1 MINVKHVGGK
11 YLVLIKNLLHS
22 DNKFFAGKFDTG
34 AVHTIISAGCV
45 YSKNYLINNKY
56 DIEKRLLDE
65 NVPIKIFESA
75 TGHKFTGYLTYQ
87 ENINIGDM
95 IIPKF
100 FYYLNLDDD
109 TNRILIGDD
118 FIRFCDFNHKINSD
132 IVITKLDT
140 RLYEAEFNYK
150 DSGSILSCDDILM
163 RTERIENAT
172 EINISSNIKRINSF
186 NK

>member
-1 MINVKHVGGK
+1 MINVKHIGGK

-22 DNKFFAGKFDTG
+22 DNKFYAGKFDTG

-45 YSKNYLINNKY
+45 YSKNYLINNRA

-65 NVPIKIFESA
+65 NVPTKIFESA

-100 FYYLNLDDD
+100 FYYLNLEDD

-140 RLYEAEFNYK
+140 ELYEDEFNYK
-150 DSGSILSCDDILM
+150 DSNNILSCDEILIK
-163 RTERIENAT
+163 TVNIENET
-172 EINISSNIKRINSF
+172 RVEIPINIKRINSF
-186 NK
+186 NT